1 MNLDGKTAVVTGA
14 ARGIG
19 LAIAKVCARQGARVV
34 LADLGASA
42 HSSAKSWAYELATS
56 EDLDAAAASIRKEG
70 GQAVA
75 VAADVSD
82 TESCKRMVE
91 VAREHFGGVDVLVN
105 NAGIV
110 KAGPFMDFDEADW
123 DRMFAVNTKGIFLAS
138 RAAIPSITERG
149 GGAIVNIA
157 SMAGK
162 RGYAFM
168 GAYCA
173 SKFAVVGLTQSMAQE
188 LAGANIRVNAVCP
201 GLLATAM
208 WTDHLSIQVA
218 AMTGKADTREVFD
231 DFISSTTPLKREQ
244 TPDDIAGAVLYLIGA
259 DNVTGVSLSVSGG
272 AEMN

>member
-1 MNLDGKTAVVTGA
+1 MKLDGKTVVVTGA

-19 LAIAKVCARQGARVV
+19 LAIAKACAREGGRVV
-34 LADLGASA
+34 VADLGASVQA
-42 HSSAKSWAYELATS
+42 ASKSWAYRLATS
-56 EDLDAAAASIRKEG
+56 DDLEAAAASIRDTAGE
-70 GQAVA
+70 AVA
-75 VAADVSD
+75 IPVDVSD
-82 TESCKRMVE
+82 AESCKHMI
-91 VAREHFGGVDVLVN
+91 AAACEHFGGVDVLVN

-110 KAGPFMDFDEADW
+110 KAGPFLEFDEQDW

-138 RAAIPSITERG
+138 RAAVPSITGRG

-208 WTDHLSIQVA
+208 WTDHLSVQVA
-218 AMTGKADTREVFD
+218 AMTGKSDTREVFE
-231 DFISSTTPLKREQ
+231 DFIASTTPLNREQ
-244 TPDDIAGAVLYLIGA
+244 TPDDIAEAVLYLIGA
-259 DNVTGVSLSVSGG
+259 DNVTGVSLSVTGG